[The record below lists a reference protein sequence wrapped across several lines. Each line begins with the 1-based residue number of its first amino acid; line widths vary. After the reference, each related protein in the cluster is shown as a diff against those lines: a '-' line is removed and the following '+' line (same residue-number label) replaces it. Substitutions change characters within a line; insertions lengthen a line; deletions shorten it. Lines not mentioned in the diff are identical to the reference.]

1 MRKMKKLL
9 SVVLSV
15 TMLTS
20 AFPIIAN
27 AEEKTDTYE
36 KVSLIEQKDNRTEN
50 SKTFYTSNGTYATI
64 ATTDPICY
72 EDDGKYKDIDNTMQ
86 IH

>member
-27 AEEKTDTYE
+27 AEEK
-36 KVSLIEQKDNRTEN
+36 
-50 SKTFYTSNGTYATI
+50 
-64 ATTDPICY
+64 
-72 EDDGKYKDIDNTMQ
+72 Q
-86 IH
+86 ILMKK